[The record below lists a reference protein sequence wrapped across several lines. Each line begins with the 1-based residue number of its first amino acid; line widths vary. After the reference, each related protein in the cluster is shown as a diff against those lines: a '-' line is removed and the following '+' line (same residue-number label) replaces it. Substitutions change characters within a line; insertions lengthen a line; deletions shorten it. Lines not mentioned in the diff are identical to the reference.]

1 MEFNLAEKLAI
12 VKAIDQVILA
22 DGHIEEEEILY
33 LNQVMNVLEIDLS
46 FVQEARKFNTIQAR
60 VILQKMSNHKKSL
73 LLIMLREMANA
84 DDNIDRKEIQ
94 LINSIFSNSGVAIE
108 NLEVNKLNF
117 DVADIYFESSDN
129 IEYKNGNPTAKTSEV
144 SKIAIKVETN
154 NEGIEGYLVTTYNL
168 DDNTPIWGSN
178 IEMSSKQMKVIES
191 SDDKTI
197 LRGFGEDLSALGD
210 EEGNYSNYGIS
221 IIHPKNEIERINL
234 HFHHQN
240 IDIEYI
246 K

>member
-84 DDNIDRKEIQ
+84 DDNIDRKEIE
-94 LINSIFSNSGVAIE
+94 LINSIFSNSGVDIE
-108 NLEVNKLNF
+108 NLEVNNLNF
-117 DVADIYFESSDN
+117 DVSDIYFESSDN

-144 SKIAIKVETN
+144 SKIAIKVEIN
-154 NEGIEGYLVTTYNL
+154 NEGLEGFLVTTYNL
-168 DDNTPIWGSN
+168 DDNTPIWVSN

-191 SDDKTI
+191 SGDRTI

-221 IIHPKNEIERINL
+221 IIHPKNEIEKINL

-240 IDIEYI
+240 IDIEYL

>member
-1 MEFNLAEKLAI
+1 MDFNLAEKLAI

-33 LNQVMNVLEIDLS
+33 LKQVMNVLEIDMT

-84 DDNIDRKEIQ
+84 DDNIDKEEMK
-94 LINSIFSNSGVAIE
+94 LIDSIFANSGVDIE
-108 NLEVNKLNF
+108 NIQTNKLKF
-117 DVADIYFESSDN
+117 DVSDIYFESSDN
-129 IEYKNGNPTAKTSEV
+129 IEYKNGTPIAKSSEI

-154 NEGIEGYLVTTYNL
+154 IDGIEGYLVTTYNL

-191 SDDKTI
+191 SGDKTI
-197 LRGFGEDLSALGD
+197 LRGFGEDLSALGN
-210 EEGNYSNYGIS
+210 EEGKYSNYGIT
-221 IIHPKNEIERINL
+221 IIHPKNEIEKINL
-234 HFHHQN
+234 HFHHHN
-240 IDIEYI
+240 IDIEYL

>member
-22 DGHIEEEEILY
+22 DGHIEEGEILY
-33 LNQVMNVLEIDLS
+33 LKQVMNVLEIDMS

-60 VILQKMSNHKKSL
+60 LILQKMSNHKKSL
-73 LLIMLREMANA
+73 LLIMLREMAHA
-84 DDNIDRKEIQ
+84 DDNIDSKEIK
-94 LINSIFSNSGVAIE
+94 LINSIFSNSGVDIE
-108 NLEVNKLNF
+108 NIEENKLKF
-117 DVADIYFESSDN
+117 DVSDIYFESSDN
-129 IEYKNGNPTAKTSEV
+129 IKYKNGNPTTKTSEI

-154 NEGIEGYLVTTYNL
+154 NEGLEGYLVTTYNL

-191 SDDKTI
+191 SGDKTI

-210 EEGNYSNYGIS
+210 EEGKYSNYGIS
-221 IIHPKNEIERINL
+221 IIHPKNEIEKINL
-234 HFHHQN
+234 HLHHHN
-240 IDIEYI
+240 IDIEYL